1 MPATSKFCIVT
12 PPAEPY
18 RESSQALNA
27 KAPVPLFRAYN
38 HPLAPSSAKRVFIMF
53 MDTTMAGMKKSLE
66 LEKGLK
72 IPYAHL
78 DNLEA
83 SGM

>member
-1 MPATSKFCIVT
+1 
-12 PPAEPY
+12 
-18 RESSQALNA
+18 
-27 KAPVPLFRAYN
+27 
-38 HPLAPSSAKRVFIMF
+38 MF

-78 DNLEA
+78 NNLKA